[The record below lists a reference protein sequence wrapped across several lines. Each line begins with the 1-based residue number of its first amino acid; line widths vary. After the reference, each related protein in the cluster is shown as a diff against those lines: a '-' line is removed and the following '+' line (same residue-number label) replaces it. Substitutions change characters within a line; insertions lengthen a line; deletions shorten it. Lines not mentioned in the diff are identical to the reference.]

1 MEDDG
6 MGNLIVKGGKKVL
19 IEGGKVVAE
28 MVAPDLLNFGA
39 KVGTEFIEKQKNL
52 VKIPDLK
59 DVHIDEAL
67 RILKDELNLTPTPAV
82 ANPNIAYADESEN
95 EVMYTE
101 PRFGS
106 RINPK
111 TTVKVYFLTQEVI
124 EKSKELLGSE
134 IKEFK
139 IPEIIGL
146 NVYEARE
153 DLEGL
158 GLKVAEK
165 LEKPNEKLLVC
176 EDGQVTR
183 VTYPNDKKI
192 GSKLKTGE
200 RIWLYYVDEE
210 VIYASKA
217 IKDEKDH
224 KKQENIEKVNQ
235 VVKNAAK
242 GMRDGAVGAPQ
253 NIVKNIKKPFAKKND
268 SKGISE
274 EQ

>member
-1 MEDDG
+1 

-19 IEGGKVVAE
+19 SAGGKVVAD
-28 MVAPDLLNFGA
+28 MIAPGAIDLSV
-39 KVGTEFIEKQKNL
+39 KVGAELIEWQKSL

-59 DVHIDEAL
+59 DVHIDEAM
-67 RILKDELNLTPTPAV
+67 RVLKDDLKLVPTPAI
-82 ANPNIAYADESEN
+82 ANPSLAYANESES
-95 EVMYTE
+95 EVMYAK
-101 PRFGS
+101 PRFGARVS
-106 RINPK
+106 PG
-111 TTVKVYFLTQEVI
+111 TAVKVYYLTQEVI
-124 EKSKELLGSE
+124 NKSKELLGSE

-139 IPEIIGL
+139 VPEIIGL

-210 VIYASKA
+210 VILASKA
-217 IKDEKDH
+217 IKDEKDR

-242 GMRDGAVGAPQ
+242 GMRDGAVDAPQ
-253 NIVKNIKKPFAKKND
+253 NIVKNVKKPFAKKDD
-268 SKGISE
+268 SKEKSE
-274 EQ
+274 ES

>member
-1 MEDDG
+1 
-6 MGNLIVKGGKKVL
+6 MGKLILKGGKVAAG
-19 IEGGKVVAE
+19 IIAPGVV
-28 MVAPDLLNFGA
+28 DLGLKIGN
-39 KVGTEFIEKQKNL
+39 EFIDWKKTL
-52 VKIPDLK
+52 VKIPDLR
-59 DVHIDEAL
+59 DVHIDEAT
-67 RILKDELNLTPTPAV
+67 RVLKDDLKLVPTPAI
-82 ANPNIAYADESEN
+82 ANPSLAYANESES
-95 EVMYTE
+95 EVMYAK

-106 RINPK
+106 RVSPG
-111 TTVKVYFLTQEVI
+111 TAVKIYYLTQEVI
-124 EKSKELLGSE
+124 DKSKELLGSE

-139 IPEIIGL
+139 VPEIIGL

-165 LEKPNEKLLVC
+165 LEKPNVKLLEC

-210 VIYASKA
+210 VILASKA

-242 GMRDGAVGAPQ
+242 GMLDGAADAPQ
-253 NIVKNIKKPFAKKND
+253 NIVKNIKKPFAKKNE
-268 SKGISE
+268 SKEKSE
-274 EQ
+274 ES